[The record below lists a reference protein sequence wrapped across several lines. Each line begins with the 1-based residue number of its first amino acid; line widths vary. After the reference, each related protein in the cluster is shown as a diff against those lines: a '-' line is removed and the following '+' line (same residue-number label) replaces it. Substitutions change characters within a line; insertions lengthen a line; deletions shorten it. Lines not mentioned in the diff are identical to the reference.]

1 MRGFFFVFAR
11 LDNSEKHTEGV
22 GFVNKISQHLDK
34 FEIIAY
40 LCRR

>member
-22 GFVNKISQHLDK
+22 GFVNKITQPLDK
-34 FEIIAY
+34 CEIVSY
-40 LCRR
+40 FCRR